1 MRYEGL
7 EVGKGESSCSGTFV
21 SCLDPAGQASTRE
34 KERENET
41 TTYFVDTMGHKCV
54 ATGPVDIR
62 QADCS
67 LSLLR
72 PIVGSSGPAEPPAG
86 RALFPDDGLVI
97 NDEFAGAAENQE
109 TSLTIRDRSRIMHA
123 SLFRL
128 VVSLNMTHE
137 YVIKRR
143 R

>member
-1 MRYEGL
+1 MRWYFCTARILEARQHKRERKREG
-7 EVGKGESSCSGTFV
+7 
-21 SCLDPAGQASTRE
+21 
-34 KERENET
+34 T
-41 TTYFVDTMGHKCV
+41 TTYFVDTMEHKCV

-97 NDEFAGAAENQE
+97 NDGFAGAAENRE
-109 TSLTIRDRSRIMHA
+109 TSLTIRDRSRIIHA

-128 VVSLNMTHE
+128 AISLNIVQVPRGVMRSKGKEITSFSK
-137 YVIKRR
+137 IR
-143 R
+143 